1 MTPSTSK
8 ASDASGACSSTA
20 QPWLSALWRRC
31 VTLFPL
37 KLVGNMAATVGFFPL
52 YFWIMKNAGQAWVL
66 PLTAVDHLIAFWPA
80 LLPVYLSL
88 WGYIALPVLLAKDK
102 RELWRFSFG
111 CAAMTALALLVF
123 WFMPTAI
130 PNFTVDAAPGT
141 SLQFLKMVDSAGN
154 AFPSLHVSF
163 SVFACVVLARQLR
176 EVGAPAWL
184 RIVNVA
190 WAAGIVYSTMAVR
203 QHVLIDVMGGFA
215 LGVALGVAT
224 RQRTPASMAA
234 QDAQDTQD
242 AQVTKTRPA

>member
-1 MTPSTSK
+1 MTPSAPDTSSS
-8 ASDASGACSSTA
+8 ASQTT
-20 QPWLSALWRRC
+20 PTWLTALWRRC
-31 VTLFPL
+31 ATLFPL
-37 KLVGNMAATVGFFPL
+37 KLVGNLVATIGFFPL

-66 PLTAVDHLIAFWPA
+66 PLTAFDRLIAFSPV

-102 RELWRFSFG
+102 RELWGFSFG
-111 CAAMTALALLVF
+111 CASMTALALLVF

-130 PNFTVDAAPGT
+130 PNFAVDTTPGT

-163 SVFACVVLARQLR
+163 SVFSCVVLARQLR

-184 RIVNVA
+184 RMVNVA

-203 QHVLIDVMGGFA
+203 QHVLIDVLGGFV

-224 RQRTPASMAA
+224 RQRAGAA
-234 QDAQDTQD
+234 APVR
-242 AQVTKTRPA
+242 ARPA

>member
-1 MTPSTSK
+1 MTPSSP
-8 ASDASGACSSTA
+8 SGISSSTVR
-20 QPWLSALWRRC
+20 PWLGALWHRC

-37 KLVGNMAATVGFFPL
+37 KLAGNTVATLGFFPL

-66 PLTAVDHLIAFWPA
+66 PLTAADRLIAFWPA

-102 RELWRFSFG
+102 RELLGFSVG
-111 CAAMTALALLVF
+111 CAAMTAFALLVF

-130 PNFTVDAAPGT
+130 PNFAVDTTPGT

-163 SVFACVVLARQLR
+163 SVFACVALARQLR
-176 EVGAPAWL
+176 DVGAPAWL
-184 RIVNVA
+184 RAVNVA

-203 QHVLIDVMGGFA
+203 QHVLVDVLGGLA
-215 LGVALGVAT
+215 LGVALSVAT
-224 RQRTPASMAA
+224 RQRRVALGPVQQA
-234 QDAQDTQD
+234 
-242 AQVTKTRPA
+242 RPA

>member
-1 MTPSTSK
+1 MTPPTPPSPDDS
-8 ASDASGACSSTA
+8 SPDASHVSPSAA
-20 QPWLSALWRRC
+20 RPWLAALWRRC
-31 VTLFPL
+31 TTLFPL
-37 KLVGNMAATVGFFPL
+37 KLVGNTVATLGFFPL

-66 PLTAVDHLIAFWPA
+66 PLTAVDQLIAFWPA

-102 RELWRFSFG
+102 RELLSFSLG

-130 PNFTVDAAPGT
+130 PNFTVDTLPGT

-184 RIVNVA
+184 RVVNVA
-190 WAAGIVYSTMAVR
+190 WAVGIVYSTMAVR

-215 LGVALGVAT
+215 LGVLLGVAT
-224 RQRTPASMAA
+224 RPRA
-234 QDAQDTQD
+234 
-242 AQVTKTRPA
+242 

>member
-1 MTPSTSK
+1 MTPPTPPSPDDS
-8 ASDASGACSSTA
+8 SPDASRVCPSAA
-20 QPWLSALWRRC
+20 RPWLAALWRRC
-31 VTLFPL
+31 TTLFPL
-37 KLVGNMAATVGFFPL
+37 KLVGNTVATLGFFPL

-66 PLTAVDHLIAFWPA
+66 PLTAVDQLIAFWPA

-102 RELWRFSFG
+102 RELLSFSLG
-111 CAAMTALALLVF
+111 CAGMTALALLVF

-130 PNFTVDAAPGT
+130 PNFTVDTLPGT

-184 RIVNVA
+184 RVVNVA
-190 WAAGIVYSTMAVR
+190 WAVGIVYSTMAVR

-215 LGVALGVAT
+215 LGVLLGVAT
-224 RQRTPASMAA
+224 RQRPLAA
-234 QDAQDTQD
+234 PLAQ
-242 AQVTKTRPA
+242 ARAA

>member
-1 MTPSTSK
+1 MTIHSPEP
-8 ASDASGACSSTA
+8 AIAGA
-20 QPWLSALWRRC
+20 QPWLNALWRRC
-31 VTLFPL
+31 ITLFPL
-37 KLVGNMAATVGFFPL
+37 KLAGNMVATIGFFPL

-66 PLTAVDHLIAFWPA
+66 PLTAIDHRIVFWPA

-102 RELWRFSFG
+102 PELWRFSFG
-111 CAAMTALALLVF
+111 CAAMTVLALLVF

-130 PNFTVDAAPGT
+130 PNFVVDTMPGT

-163 SVFACVVLARQLR
+163 SVFACVALARQLR
-176 EVGAPAWL
+176 AVGAPAWL

-215 LGVALGVAT
+215 LGVVLGIAT
-224 RQRTPASMAA
+224 RQRAPARATVRA
-234 QDAQDTQD
+234 
-242 AQVTKTRPA
+242 RPA

>member
-1 MTPSTSK
+1 MTLS
-8 ASDASGACSSTA
+8 ASDLSSSTP
-20 QPWLSALWRRC
+20 QPWLAALWRRC
-31 VTLFPL
+31 TTLFAL
-37 KLVGNMAATVGFFPL
+37 KLVGNTVATVGFFPL

-66 PLTAVDHLIAFWPA
+66 PLTALDRMVAFWPA

-88 WGYIALPVLLAKDK
+88 WGYIALPVLLARDR

-130 PNFTVDAAPGT
+130 PNFAVDTTPGT

-163 SVFACVVLARQLR
+163 SVFACVALARQLR
-176 EVGAPAWL
+176 DVGAPAWL
-184 RIVNVA
+184 RALNVA

-215 LGVALGVAT
+215 LGVLLGVAT
-224 RQRTPASMAA
+224 RERASATPAAQAA
-234 QDAQDTQD
+234 QAE
-242 AQVTKTRPA
+242 APVRAA

>member
-1 MTPSTSK
+1 MTTHC
-8 ASDASGACSSTA
+8 SDPAIAEALNWRT
-20 QPWLSALWRRC
+20 ALWRRC
-31 VTLFPL
+31 TTLFPL
-37 KLVGNMAATVGFFPL
+37 KLAGNTVATLGFFPL

-66 PLTAVDHLIAFWPA
+66 PLTAIDQLIAFRPA

-102 RELWRFSFG
+102 RELLSFSVG
-111 CAAMTALALLVF
+111 CAAMTALALAVF

-130 PNFTVDAAPGT
+130 PNFTVDTLPGT

-163 SVFACVVLARQLR
+163 SVLACVVLARQLR
-176 EVGAPAWL
+176 EVGAPVWL
-184 RIVNVA
+184 RAVNVA

-215 LGVALGVAT
+215 LGVLLGVAT
-224 RQRTPASMAA
+224 RQRAPVPAAA
-234 QDAQDTQD
+234 LART
-242 AQVTKTRPA
+242 A

>member
-1 MTPSTSK
+1 MTPSAPDTSSS
-8 ASDASGACSSTA
+8 ASQTT
-20 QPWLSALWRRC
+20 PTWLTALWRRC
-31 VTLFPL
+31 ATLFLL
-37 KLVGNMAATVGFFPL
+37 KLAGNLVATIGFFPL

-66 PLTAVDHLIAFWPA
+66 PLTAFDRLIAFSPV

-88 WGYIALPVLLAKDK
+88 WGYIALPVLLAKDR
-102 RELWRFSFG
+102 RELWGFSFG
-111 CAAMTALALLVF
+111 CASMTALALLVF

-130 PNFTVDAAPGT
+130 PNFAVDTTPGT

-163 SVFACVVLARQLR
+163 SVFSCVVLARQLR

-184 RIVNVA
+184 RVVNVA

-203 QHVLIDVMGGFA
+203 QHVLIDVLGGFV

-224 RQRTPASMAA
+224 RQRAA
-234 QDAQDTQD
+234 A
-242 AQVTKTRPA
+242 AAPVRARPA

>member
-1 MTPSTSK
+1 MTPSLP
-8 ASDASGACSSTA
+8 DDSGVPSSTA
-20 QPWLSALWRRC
+20 RPWLAALWRRC
-31 VTLFPL
+31 ITLFPL
-37 KLVGNMAATVGFFPL
+37 KLLGNTVATLGFFPL

-66 PLTAVDHLIAFWPA
+66 PLTAIDQLIAFRPA

-102 RELWRFSFG
+102 RELLSFSLG
-111 CAAMTALALLVF
+111 CAAMTALALAVF

-130 PNFTVDAAPGT
+130 PNFTVDTLPGT

-176 EVGAPAWL
+176 EVGAPVWL
-184 RIVNVA
+184 RAVNVA

-215 LGVALGVAT
+215 LGVVLGVAT
-224 RQRTPASMAA
+224 RQRAPVPAAA
-234 QDAQDTQD
+234 FART
-242 AQVTKTRPA
+242 A

>member
-1 MTPSTSK
+1 MTPSAPDTSSS
-8 ASDASGACSSTA
+8 ASQTT
-20 QPWLSALWRRC
+20 PTWLTALWRRC
-31 VTLFPL
+31 ATLFPL
-37 KLVGNMAATVGFFPL
+37 KLVGNLVATIGFFPL

-66 PLTAVDHLIAFWPA
+66 PLTAFDRLIAFSPV

-88 WGYIALPVLLAKDK
+88 WGYIALPVLLAKDR
-102 RELWRFSFG
+102 RELWGFSFG
-111 CAAMTALALLVF
+111 CASMTALALLVF

-130 PNFTVDAAPGT
+130 PNFAVDTTPGT

-163 SVFACVVLARQLR
+163 SVFSCVVLARQLR

-184 RIVNVA
+184 RVVNVA

-203 QHVLIDVMGGFA
+203 QHVLIDVLGGFV

-224 RQRTPASMAA
+224 RQRAA
-234 QDAQDTQD
+234 A
-242 AQVTKTRPA
+242 AAPVRARPA